1 MHGRM
6 HASLPTRPKLIHF
19 SINADVSAN
28 VEVIS
33 YQSSS
38 LFNQADVSFF
48 TEIFK
53 KQ

>member
-1 MHGRM
+1 
-6 HASLPTRPKLIHF
+6 
-19 SINADVSAN
+19 
-28 VEVIS
+28 VIS

-53 KQ
+53 KQWTFATPIFARTNWRRLWTEN